1 MFRARVA
8 DDGENEGEMGRYP
21 GEEVRSPSPCGGGG
35 VCRDWRPGFAGS
47 WYSAQLVAASPP
59 WAEHEPQRLRGT
71 GNTAFEAKSSS
82 RRTRDSRGPDAAVLA
97 LAWRSSARCY
107 ARGRRHLPPF
117 VIRPEAPPVSTHRV
131 LVTDTLSPA
140 GMALLDAA
148 EGIELVDRQGMPL
161 EGIREALRDVD
172 AILIRSRTK
181 LTPEIL
187 AGQQRL
193 KLIVRAG
200 VGVDNI
206 DQPAATR
213 EGIVV
218 MNTPAGNTVST
229 AEHAVAMMMALS
241 RNIAPAAASIREGR
255 WDRKSYTG
263 TQLAG
268 KTLAVVGLGRIGLTV
283 ARMAQGLDM
292 RIVGYD
298 PFLSAERAEEL
309 GIELFRDVDEIAK
322 RCDFLTVHTPLTD
335 ETRGMI
341 DARRLSLMKR
351 GVRLV
356 NCARGGI
363 IDEEALA
370 DAIESGHVAGAALD
384 VFTEEPP
391 PAGFRLT
398 RLDNVL
404 GTPHLGASTDE
415 AQELVAVEAAE
426 LAIGF
431 LVRNEVRHAINMVP
445 VSGTELKEVRMYL
458 DLARRLGLLLCQLVK
473 SSGIKGAR
481 INYRGDVASKPT
493 KLITASFT
501 AGLLEGAMDEGV
513 NIVSAEMM
521 ARDRGIEITET
532 TSSEPGDF
540 ATLISVTL
548 ETDTGEQTA
557 AGTLFGKQFVRLVR
571 LGPYPLEAYLDGN
584 LIIYRHRDV
593 PGLIGFIG
601 TVCGKHGVNIAGMS
615 LGRSSLQKGGDSV
628 AVLNVD
634 EEPSAAALAEIAGHA
649 EVTGVDLVKLPT
661 AGAVLPWLGS

>member
-1 MFRARVA
+1 MLAGAFT
-8 DDGENEGEMGRYP
+8 
-21 GEEVRSPSPCGGGG
+21 
-35 VCRDWRPGFAGS
+35 CR
-47 WYSAQLVAASPP
+47 
-59 WAEHEPQRLRGT
+59 RLET
-71 GNTAFEAKSSS
+71 
-82 RRTRDSRGPDAAVLA
+82 
-97 LAWRSSARCY
+97 
-107 ARGRRHLPPF
+107 
-117 VIRPEAPPVSTHRV
+117 RPEAPPVSTHRV

-140 GMALLDAA
+140 GLALLEEA

-161 EGIREALRDVD
+161 EEIRDALRDAD

-187 AGQQRL
+187 EGQQRL

-206 DQPAATR
+206 DQAAATR

-229 AEHAVAMMMALS
+229 AEHAVAMMLALS
-241 RNIAPAAASIREGR
+241 RSIGPASASVREGR
-255 WDRKSYTG
+255 WDRKLYTG

-298 PFLSAERAEEL
+298 PFLSSERAEDL
-309 GIELFRDVDEIAK
+309 GIELIRDVDDLVQ
-322 RCDFLTVHTPLTD
+322 RCDYLTVHTPLTD
-335 ETRGMI
+335 ETRGLI
-341 DARRLSLMKR
+341 DARRLTLMKK

-384 VFTEEPP
+384 VFTSEPP
-391 PAGFRLT
+391 PADFRLT
-398 RLDNVL
+398 KLNNVL
-404 GTPHLGASTDE
+404 ATPHLGASTDE

-445 VSGTELKEVRMYL
+445 VSGTELKEVRLYL

-473 SSGIKGAR
+473 SAGIRAAR
-481 INYRGDVASKPT
+481 INYRGDVATKPT

-521 ARDRGIEITET
+521 AKDRGIEITET

-540 ATLISVTL
+540 ATLISATL
-548 ETDTGEQTA
+548 ETDAGERTA

-584 LIIYRHRDV
+584 LVIYRHRDV
-593 PGLIGFIG
+593 PGLIGYIG
-601 TVCGKHGVNIAGMS
+601 SICGEHGVNIAGMS
-615 LGRSSLQKGGDSV
+615 LGRASGERGGNSV

-634 EEPSAAALAEIAGHA
+634 EEPSPEALAEIAGHP
-649 EVTGVDLVKLPT
+649 EVTGVDLVKLPP